1 MQAFLSN
8 LSKCEEGHDDQTEDW
23 MKQILCEA
31 AYDIEDCI
39 DDFAHSLRPDLRASG
54 WVTAVRKIL
63 YLIRTWYPRRNI
75 ATQIVD
81 LKNRAQHIG
90 ERRTRY
96 APATRS
102 LGRRRAT
109 WGVLRGI
116 SLLRIRT

>member
-23 MKQILCEA
+23 MKQIRDV

-39 DDFAHSLRPDLRASG
+39 DDFVHSLRPDPRGSG

-63 YLIRTWYPRRNI
+63 YEIRTWYPRRNI

-96 APATRS
+96 GVRDPQPGKKKS
-102 LGRRRAT
+102 NLGRY
-109 WGVLRGI
+109 GVSRC
-116 SLLRIRT
+116 

>member
-39 DDFAHSLRPDLRASG
+39 DDFAHSFRPDLRASG

-75 ATQIVD
+75 VTQIVD

-109 WGVLRGI
+109 WGRYGVSRC
-116 SLLRIRT
+116 